1 MARMTVKSSTIF
13 ISVGGETKVYRSVD
27 EVPPAARK
35 KLRESTNGLNAAT
48 ILIADRK
55 GREEIVKAIQGMPGG
70 MRGRMASAFQMNAE
84 KRAGRPRLDWRTWV
98 EILLPGIVGLL
109 IWMAFTYK

>member
-1 MARMTVKSSTIF
+1 MARLTLKSSTIF

-27 EVPPAARK
+27 EVPAAARK

-55 GREEIVKAIQGMPGG
+55 GREEIVKAIQGMPSGI
-70 MRGRMASAFQMNAE
+70 RGRIPPLFQASKEQ
-84 KRAGRPRLDWRTWV
+84 RARLDWRTWV

-109 IWMAFTYK
+109 IWLAFTYK